1 MLAYTTVSRE
11 TGISRRKIERVI
23 GRCPHTVLRLYQIA
37 NLTAAYVRL
46 CERIEGSADQL
57 EATAKK
63 LQSVRNMDNE
73 ANESLLAL
81 AVLALGDRT

>member
-1 MLAYTTVSRE
+1 MLTYTTVSRE
-11 TGISRRKIERVI
+11 TGISSRKIRRVL
-23 GRCPHTVLRLYQIA
+23 GRCPQTVLRLYQIA

-46 CERIEGSADQL
+46 CERIEESADQL

-73 ANESLLAL
+73 ANESL